1 MSRYLPD
8 GDPTAL
14 LDAVSFWRDHCLIGD
29 GSLFSEEAL
38 WTAGNLGAL
47 YEAMTQ
53 ELSPGR
59 ETAVDVVRDQVTNAP
74 PEAARL
80 LAEVLWVRS
89 LFPRN
94 IEAPTKRALV
104 KEFWEIGGTPLPEAH
119 PYLRDDVIEG
129 VRFIREDFT
138 DNPVSEAFYLIGFTK
153 LIKGLFEELRAELF
167 SEPWVFSNWRK
178 ANGYESPSY
187 LSHALSWMLFPDTFE
202 SIPSVRDKVEILSR
216 LEGANYDWVSR
227 ESSVQ
232 IDRRL
237 CRLRRRMK
245 RTIREPFDFFEH
257 PWVKMWMRS
266 SGSGSDK

>member
-14 LDAVSFWRDHCLIGD
+14 LDAVSFWRDHCLISD
-29 GSLFSEEAL
+29 GSLFSKEAL

-47 YEAMTQ
+47 YETMTQ

-74 PEAARL
+74 PEAACL

-104 KEFWEIGGTPLPEAH
+104 REFWEIGGTPLPEAH
-119 PYLRDDVIEG
+119 PYLRDDVIGG
-129 VRFIREDFT
+129 VRFIRERFT
-138 DNPVSEAFYLIGFTK
+138 DDLVAEIAHLIRFVT
-153 LIKGLFEELRAELF
+153 LIKGLFVELREELF
-167 SEPWVFSNWRK
+167 SDPWVFSNWRN
-178 ANGYESPSY
+178 ANRLEGAFH

-202 SIPSVRDKVEILSR
+202 SIPSKRDKRDIL
-216 LEGANYDWVSR
+216 LHFEGIRRRKLRR
-227 ESSVQ
+227 ESSPK
-232 IDRRL
+232 INRRL
-237 CRLRRRMK
+237 YRLRQRLEKNENRP
-245 RTIREPFDFFEH
+245 IDFFES
-257 PWVKMWMRS
+257 PWVDIWMRS
-266 SGSGSDK
+266 